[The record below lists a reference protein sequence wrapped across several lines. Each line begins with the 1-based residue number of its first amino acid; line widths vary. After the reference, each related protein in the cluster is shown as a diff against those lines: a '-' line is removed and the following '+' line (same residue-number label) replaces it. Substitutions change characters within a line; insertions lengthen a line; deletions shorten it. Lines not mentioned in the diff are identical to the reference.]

1 MNITDKIELINADCL
16 DVIKTIP
23 DKSYDL
29 ALIDPPYWADEECT
43 GAIRTTG
50 NVQSKLNLGGQPT
63 KEFWMEL
70 NRVSKHQIVFGA
82 NNFGFPFKGFIV
94 WDKTNIPDEFTLSKC
109 ELASVSEGL
118 SKVAKIYRCSS
129 AARGGEKRFHP
140 CLPAGQ
146 KVFFNNVWVDIEAVE
161 VGDKNNYGTVIA
173 KTAHTAE
180 NLVELTV
187 GGQSVTSTYN
197 HPFLILRGNEIAW
210 CEAGLIT
217 TNDYIL
223 WNENLQKKDI
233 LDTTTKDVCDSNIIS
248 FGNSITGE
256 SQKDTKSTILT
267 EIKQIIELKTS
278 NLSLQLSTS
287 GYTVVANLLMEN
299 GINHVVYVE
308 STSRVQESIGISK
321 RQDGLLKECAS
332 LAISD
337 TLSKYVK
344 CSLQKVGSVKTIQE
358 KTKVYNLTIAG
369 VPAFDTLVGISHNTS
384 KPVEL
389 YEWILMKYAKD
400 GWKILDTHLGSASS
414 AIACHNLGFEFLGIE
429 LDKNYYEK
437 SVKRVKMHTAQLK
450 LF

>member
-16 DVIKTIP
+16 DVIKTLP

-29 ALIDPPYWADEECT
+29 ALIDPPYWADDECT

-50 NVQSKLNLGGQPT
+50 NVQSKLNLGGQPND
-63 KEFWMEL
+63 EFWKEL
-70 NRVSKHQIVFGA
+70 TRVSKHQIVFGA

-140 CLPAGQ
+140 
-146 KVFFNNVWVDIEAVE
+146 
-161 VGDKNNYGTVIA
+161 
-173 KTAHTAE
+173 
-180 NLVELTV
+180 
-187 GGQSVTSTYN
+187 
-197 HPFLILRGNEIAW
+197 
-210 CEAGLIT
+210 
-217 TNDYIL
+217 
-223 WNENLQKKDI
+223 
-233 LDTTTKDVCDSNIIS
+233 
-248 FGNSITGE
+248 
-256 SQKDTKSTILT
+256 
-267 EIKQIIELKTS
+267 
-278 NLSLQLSTS
+278 
-287 GYTVVANLLMEN
+287 
-299 GINHVVYVE
+299 
-308 STSRVQESIGISK
+308 
-321 RQDGLLKECAS
+321 
-332 LAISD
+332 
-337 TLSKYVK
+337 
-344 CSLQKVGSVKTIQE
+344 
-358 KTKVYNLTIAG
+358 
-369 VPAFDTLVGISHNTS
+369 TS